1 MRISDGGF
9 QQYQFNA
16 MPFGLKPASSL
27 FQAAFQRVMSNLPFC
42 RVYIDDGVCAT
53 DTDSFDDHL
62 QHLAHCFVRL
72 EANNM
77 TLKMSKSLW
86 GTKELPIVG
95 HVIKAG
101 QGCTADP
108 AKVECLLDME
118 APGTI
123 LLLKSFLGAAGYLSK
138 YISDYAELVLPLREM
153 DDGRPKYTD
162 ISGEW
167 SARRLRA
174 LDSLKAA
181 LTTAPVLAAPDFSK
195 PWIILTDCIDY
206 AIGACLAQ
214 LDGNGIERQV
224 AYASAN
230 LSEAQKNYG
239 ITDKEGLAVVWAVRK
254 WRHFLH
260 GASAVVA
267 TEHSCLKDLTIGKE
281 FNSKRPMRY
290 AVDLTEHN
298 LKIVYRPRRE
308 HHLSDLTSRMS
319 VLTPGSVEARAV
331 GDAAMGMTGIS
342 V

>member
-1 MRISDGGF
+1 
-9 QQYQFNA
+9 
-16 MPFGLKPASSL
+16 
-27 FQAAFQRVMSNLPFC
+27 
-42 RVYIDDGVCAT
+42 
-53 DTDSFDDHL
+53 
-62 QHLAHCFVRL
+62 
-72 EANNM
+72 M

-162 ISGEW
+162 ISSEW

-174 LDSLKAA
+174 LDALKAA

-195 PWIILTDCIDY
+195 PWIILTDCSDY
-206 AIGACLAQ
+206 AMGACLAQ
-214 LDGNGIERQV
+214 LDENGIERPV

-260 GASAVVA
+260 GSSTVVA
-267 TEHSCLKDLTIGKE
+267 TDHSCLKDLTSGKE
-281 FNSKRPMRY
+281 FNNKRLIMQ
-290 AVDLTEHN
+290 
-298 LKIVYRPRRE
+298 
-308 HHLSDLTSRMS
+308 
-319 VLTPGSVEARAV
+319 
-331 GDAAMGMTGIS
+331 
-342 V
+342 